1 MYRYFFISLFVL
13 MSIISKAEVT
23 LQSTLFSN
31 SEWEIV
37 YPIDD
42 RIVHRWKFSS
52 SELGVSAIFKGR
64 KSHELKYSYYLSKS
78 NTETFDSS
86 KVGKYSSGC
95 YLYEY
100 NKVNKAVLIWKIVS
114 FDNSNNILT
123 VSCESQAEIGSTAI
137 GGKTVTLH
145 LKRL

>member
-1 MYRYFFISLFVL
+1 

-23 LQSTLFSN
+23 LQSTLLSN

-64 KSHELKYSYYLSKS
+64 KSHELKYS
-78 NTETFDSS
+78 
-86 KVGKYSSGC
+86 C
-95 YLYEY
+95 YLLGCP
-100 NKVNKAVLIWKIVS
+100 VLC
-114 FDNSNNILT
+114 SNFRVKKKLVLLLT
-123 VSCESQAEIGSTAI
+123 
-137 GGKTVTLH
+137 L
-145 LKRL
+145 

>member
-1 MYRYFFISLFVL
+1 

-23 LQSTLFSN
+23 LQSTLLSD
-31 SEWEIV
+31 SEWEII

-42 RIVHRWKFSS
+42 SIVHRWKFSS
-52 SELGVSAIFKGR
+52 SELGVSAIYKGR

-78 NTETFDSS
+78 NTEAFDSS
-86 KVGKYSSGC
+86 KVGKHTSGC

-100 NKVNKAVLIWKIVS
+100 NKTNKMVSIWKIVS

-123 VSCESQAEIGSTAI
+123 VSCETQAEKNPIAI
-137 GGKTVTLH
+137 GGKTVTLR

>member
-1 MYRYFFISLFVL
+1 

-23 LQSTLFSN
+23 LQSTLFTN

-42 RIVHRWKFSS
+42 SIVHRWKFSS

-100 NKVNKAVLIWKIVS
+100 NKINKAVSIWKVVS
-114 FDNSNNILT
+114 FDKSNNILT
-123 VSCESQAEIGSTAI
+123 VSCETQAGKNPIVI
-137 GGKTVTLH
+137 GGKTVTLR

>member
-1 MYRYFFISLFVL
+1 MYRYFFISLFVF
-13 MSIISKAEVT
+13 MSIFSKAEVT

-52 SELGVSAIFKGR
+52 SELGVSAIFKGH
-64 KSHELKYSYYLSKS
+64 KSHDLKYSYYLSKS

-123 VSCESQAEIGSTAI
+123 VSCESQAEIGSTTSVA
-137 GGKTVTLH
+137 T
-145 LKRL
+145 